1 MARCGGRIITGIII
15 TTTGVLFKKAE
26 AAAWFRSL
34 RDRIVASFEDLED
47 RYGSG
52 TPGRFKPPVPGYRQT
67 LPPGQ
72 LAMLEH
78 MRQASAVGG
87 PEKVRA
93 DIARF
98 VERTGADE
106 IIVSSAIYDPA
117 KRRRS
122 LEITVRALA

>member
-1 MARCGGRIITGIII
+1 MHLRELIGACYSLPSNNVKRENILMRLAACEISGSLDSPEHAR
-15 TTTGVLFKKAE
+15 
-26 AAAWFRSL
+26 L
-34 RDRIVASFEDLED
+34 RRLA
-47 RYGSG
+47 
-52 TPGRFKPPVPGYRQT
+52 
-67 LPPGQ
+67 GQ
-72 LAMLEH
+72 RAMLEH